1 MTMKKKRGLTILC
14 ALAAAAALVSCGQK
28 AEVEALPEPAI
39 EGDTNDASDAVLPAE
54 GCDLSSDTVEPEE
67 PPEQQI
73 PDEQQRG
80 RRQRQQESSYE
91 QPEEPE
97 ETEPEEQETLD
108 EEPIDEEPH
117 EEATEQ
123 VYIVWKYAFDPVPE
137 GYELESQSERNGL
150 YVGSYKE
157 TDGLFSFHVTYYS
170 IKLPITSELARPREC
185 YDYEQVTVNGTA
197 ADLYTEIGTTLS
209 NLKWIDGKTE
219 THIAIFSNLPK
230 EEALKIA
237 ESFHPVETVEISL
250 PR

>member
-1 MTMKKKRGLTILC
+1 MRKNNGGLLILC
-14 ALAAAAALVSCGQK
+14 AAVTAAAIVSCGQK
-28 AEVEALPEPAI
+28 AESEPLPEPLI
-39 EGDTNDASDAVLPAE
+39 DGYTNGAGDAVLPAE
-54 GCDLSSDTVEPEE
+54 GYDLSNDTVGPEN

-91 QPEEPE
+91 QQEEPA
-97 ETEPEEQETLD
+97 ETQPEEQEAVD
-108 EEPIDEEPH
+108 EEPIDEEPP

-123 VYIVWKYAFDPVPE
+123 VFNVWKFAFDPMPE
-137 GYELESQSERNGL
+137 GFELESQSERNGL
-150 YVGSYKE
+150 YVESYKE

-170 IKLPITSELARPREC
+170 IKLPITSALARPREY
-185 YDYEQVTVNGTA
+185 YDYEAVTVNGTA
-197 ADLYTEIGTTLS
+197 ADLYTEKGTTLS
-209 NLKWIDGKTE
+209 NLKWIDGETG

-237 ESFHPVETVEISL
+237 ESFHPVETVEITL